1 MKKSIVTI
9 WFVLCMV
16 FPAFAS
22 KDKIPLYKDLHPTKR
37 SIEVIPIE
45 AFIDDETKELSL
57 EFMADLGM
65 LYVTVSDQNGNIV
78 YADVVNAVSNLPVN
92 ISLDKDLEG
101 EFVLSITDSENKN
114 EVSGEFFINN

>member
-1 MKKSIVTI
+1 MKKSITV
-9 WFVLCMV
+9 VLFAFCMAFPSFARRSV
-16 FPAFAS
+16 FLS
-22 KDKIPLYKDLHPTKR
+22 IRNHVVKK

-57 EFMADLGM
+57 EFMVDLGM

-92 ISLDKDLEG
+92 ISLDKNLEG